1 MKREEGGVSFGDM
14 RINIASQDMR
24 ESYVIWAL
32 AHAVYGVKFCGSH
45 KKLGQLVF
53 NAVCGFQT
61 REAVLVQKIKKMLE

>member
-45 KKLGQLVF
+45 
-53 NAVCGFQT
+53 
-61 REAVLVQKIKKMLE
+61 